1 MISKR
6 QPNCPVG
13 DAPTVARLLT
23 SVAFWQGM
31 MFFML
36 VCMIWVNEVLDLP
49 RGIYNAL
56 PSGIDYF
63 GAGLLS
69 SGIVIVGFITTAH
82 TYLLQQRILRGII
95 VCCSY
100 CNKVRV
106 EHRDWQEMEHYVSQK
121 TLATFSHGVCPDC
134 YGNVREEMDTAVSER
149 QRLMTD
155 HRGAPFEKFKIDAG
169 SDPV

>member
-1 MISKR
+1 MISNQQAGNKS
-6 QPNCPVG
+6 G
-13 DAPTVARLLT
+13 DARTVARLVT
-23 SVAFWQGM
+23 NIAFWQGM

-49 RGIYNAL
+49 RVIYNAA

-69 SGIVIVGFITTAH
+69 AGIVIVGFVTTAH
-82 TYLLQQRILRGII
+82 TYLQQQRILRGII

-106 EHRDWQEMEHYVSQK
+106 EHKDWQEMEHYVSQK
-121 TLATFSHGVCPDC
+121 TRATFSHGVCPDC
-134 YGNVREEMDTAVSER
+134 YGSVRDEMDIAVNESQHEMIGNLVAPSNETQVDAASEP
-149 QRLMTD
+149 
-155 HRGAPFEKFKIDAG
+155 A
-169 SDPV
+169 